1 MSEKAKKEPKKKR
14 SFTKFILWFWGLFVL
29 VSLLVTVFFY
39 SLSMGWIWKLPSF
52 EELENPK
59 SNLATEIISSDKKVL
74 GKFYQENRTK
84 VDFEDLPK
92 PLVTALVS
100 TEDERFYKH
109 NGIDI
114 RGLLRAVFYLGTKG
128 GASTIT
134 QQLAKQLFH
143 EPASSTL
150 GRLKQKLMEWVI
162 AAKLERQYTKD
173 EIIAMY
179 FNKFDFINHAVGIE
193 SAANV
198 YFGKSARDLEMHE
211 AALLVGM
218 CKNPSLYNPLRFE
231 ERAEFRRNTVFGQM
245 ERNEVISSQEA
256 DSLTKLELG
265 LNFTSADH
273 RQGIAPYFREVL
285 RAELKRLFNEKDEN
299 GNYLITKADGET
311 YDIYRDGLR
320 VYTTIDKRMQ
330 EYAEYAVQKHLG
342 EELQPTFDRLNSGK
356 RNPPFSNDLTDKQA
370 AGIINR
376 AKKRS
381 PRYQILTGS
390 QCANCGRR
398 GDYVSKEVVDGEAK
412 WVCSASDCGHIA
424 HIVPED
430 SINYIFEQP
439 AEMKV
444 FTWDGEKDTTMS
456 PLDSIQYYKGFLQ
469 AGLMS
474 MDPKSGEIKAWVG
487 GIDYNYFNYDHVKQG
502 KRQVGSTFKPFVY
515 ALAIEA
521 GYSPCYEVPN
531 IVYTFKEGEYGLLKD
546 WTPKN
551 SSGDY
556 GYNVSLKYGLAN
568 SMNTITAWVMKQ
580 FGPPAVIEYARRMG
594 IKSNLDTVPSL
605 ALGVA
610 DISLYEMVGANA
622 TFANK
627 GIWQEPIFI
636 TRIEDKNGTVI
647 KEFRPETY
655 EAMSEKNAYVMLNLM
670 KGVVDGVRGD
680 HDGKRTGTGVRLR
693 YDSEKRDYDGIRYPM
708 AGKTGTTQNNSDGWF
723 MGITPDLVTG
733 VWVGADDRS
742 VRFSRTYYGQGANT
756 ALPIYGYYMKKVYAD
771 STLNISTEDFEK
783 PKEPLDII
791 LDCSEYKSSN
801 SGGFDDDSGNFDD

>member
-1 MSEKAKKEPKKKR
+1 MSEKAKKETAKKR
-14 SFTKFILWFWGLFVL
+14 NFKKLVLWFWGLFVMA
-29 VSLLVTVFFY
+29 SLFITVFFY
-39 SLSMGWIWKLPSF
+39 ALSMGWIWDLPSF
-52 EELENPK
+52 EELENPR
-59 SNLATEIISSDKKVL
+59 SNLATEIISSDQQLL

-84 VDFEDLPK
+84 VEFKDLPK
-92 PLVTALVS
+92 PLVNALVS
-100 TEDERFYKH
+100 TEDERYFEH
-109 NGIDI
+109 SGIDI
-114 RGLLRAVFYLGTKG
+114 RGLIRAIVYVGTKG

-134 QQLAKQLFH
+134 QQLAKQLYH

-150 GRLKQKLMEWVI
+150 ARIKQKLMEWVI
-162 AAKLERQYTKD
+162 ASKLERQYTKD

-198 YFGKSARDLEMHE
+198 YFGVKAKDLSIHQ

-218 CKNPSLYNPLRFE
+218 CKNPALYNPLRFP
-231 ERAEFRRNTVFGQM
+231 ERALSRRNTVFGQM
-245 ERNEVISSQEA
+245 ARNGIYSKEEV
-256 DSLTKLELG
+256 DSLSQLPLDI
-265 LNFTSADH
+265 NFQSADH
-273 RQGIAPYFREVL
+273 KKGIAPYFREVL
-285 RAELKRLFNEKDEN
+285 RGELKKLFNEKDDN
-299 GNYLITKADGET
+299 GNYKIAKANGEP
-311 YDIYRDGLR
+311 YNIYKDGLK

-330 EYAEYAVQKHLG
+330 EYAEWAVQRHLG
-342 EELQPTFDRLNSGK
+342 GELQELFDRKNSGK

-381 PRYQILTGS
+381 PRYLILTGK
-390 QCANCGRR
+390 QCENCGRR
-398 GDYVSKEVVDGEAK
+398 GDYVSKEVIDGDEK
-412 WVCSASDCGHIA
+412 WVCSAGDCEHVA
-424 HIVPED
+424 HAVPTD

-439 AEMKV
+439 AKMKV
-444 FTWDGEKDTTMS
+444 FTWQGEKDTVMS
-456 PLDSIQYYKGFLQ
+456 PLDSIRYYKGFLQ

-474 MDPKSGEIKAWVG
+474 MDPSSGEIKAWVG

-531 IVYTFKEGEYGLLKD
+531 ILYTFKKGEWGLLSD

-551 SSGDY
+551 SGGDY
-556 GYNVSLKYGLAN
+556 GFNVSLKYGLAN
-568 SMNTITAWVMKQ
+568 SMNTITAWVMRQ

-594 IKSNLDTVPSL
+594 IDSKLDTVPSL
-605 ALGVA
+605 GLGVA
-610 DISLYEMVGANA
+610 DISLFEMVGANA

-627 GIWQEPIFI
+627 GIWQSPIFI
-636 TRIEDKNGTVI
+636 TRIVDKNGTVI
-647 KEFRPETY
+647 KEFRPDTY
-655 EAMSEKNAYVMLNLM
+655 EAMSEKNAYVMLDLM
-670 KGVVDGVRGD
+670 KGVVDGVRSD
-680 HDGKRTGTGVRLR
+680 HDGRKIGSGVRLR
-693 YDSEKRDYDGIRYPM
+693 YDSPERDYDGIRYPM

-756 ALPIYGYYMKKVYAD
+756 ALPIFGYYMKKVYAD
-771 STLNISTEDFEK
+771 STINISTGDFEA
-783 PKEPLDII
+783 PEDPLDIE
-791 LDCSEYKSSN
+791 LDCAKFN
-801 SGGFDDDSGNFDD
+801 SGKTGGFDDDSGNFDD